1 MEATTNINIAQNK
14 SNVLVN
20 WFNHQ
25 ADKFEA
31 ARFWWMA
38 LYIIIQ
44 SCLSSIAA
52 AFILQNH
59 ADIWM
64 LCSCAAM
71 AMASNAVF
79 IAQGDKKW
87 CLAVFYLSL
96 IVNTV
101 FILVNL

>member
-1 MEATTNINIAQNK
+1 MEATTNIIIKQERT
-14 SNVLVN
+14 NVLVN
-20 WFNHQ
+20 WFNNQ
-25 ADKFEA
+25 ANKFEA

-44 SCLSSIAA
+44 SCVSAFAA
-52 AFILQNH
+52 ALILQNH

-64 LCSCAAM
+64 LCTCAAI

-79 IAQGDKKW
+79 IAQGDKKL
-87 CLAVFYLSL
+87 CVAVFYLSL

-101 FILVNL
+101 FILINL